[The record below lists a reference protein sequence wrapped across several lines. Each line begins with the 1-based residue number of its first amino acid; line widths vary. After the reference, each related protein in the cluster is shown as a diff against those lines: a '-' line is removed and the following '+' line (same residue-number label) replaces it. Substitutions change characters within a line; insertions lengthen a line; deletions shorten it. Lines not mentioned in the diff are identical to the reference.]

1 MVLCCICGVDIR
13 DHGYGARCAQ
23 CLQKEVDITEGVS
36 RRLIVQRCGTCGR
49 WLKQGGQY
57 VAADMESRELLS
69 VCLKHVKGLSKERT
83 LVDAG
88 FIWTEPHSKEIK
100 VKLVLQQEV
109 MGGLVVQQTMVVD
122 FRIQNLQCAGCTKLY
137 TRHFWE
143 SNVQV
148 RQRSAGNRRTLEALE
163 QLIIKHNAH
172 TNLIKCEATKEGL
185 DFFFRSERDS
195 QSFVGFIKSWA
206 VVRFHDSKH
215 LVSHDTHNTT
225 YRFKK
230 TTFIEL
236 CPICR
241 DDLVLLPPKA
251 AQALGGVPPLMLCTR
266 SVSVVGLVEPA
277 SGRSIEVTSM
287 DYWKRPFTTVCG
299 AKQLTE
305 FVVLDVLPLEEGGGQ
320 QPAHRGRS
328 DARTVS
334 MCEVE
339 IARVSDFGQNEER
352 AIVRCHLGHT
362 LHVSDIVLGY
372 DLRTL
377 NHGLDE
383 ELWSELPLDIYL
395 VKKQKVKQ
403 KKPMSSKAKKQS
415 GKSGSRAASTRE
427 AEDDKTDVASVQDED
442 DEEAK
447 EDKELSTAAAQM
459 CRTRTTRRRRRTRS
473 YPRRRRRCST
483 GWVARRKAKVRAR
496 RLRSRPPRVGTTLS
510 RPRPVS
516 GRPRPRLPARR
527 AAGRRLPATAPEVH
541 GRGRRR
547 SSRHRADL
555 PVAPR
560 RWPRT
565 ATAVPKVVPRESLQH
580 SPRAGPGRRKREVV
594 AEPSGSSRR
603 AEGQ

>member
-442 DEEAK
+442 DEEAQ

-459 CRTRTTRRRRRTRS
+459 LDGLGREEEGEGQGQEAEEQAAASGNDAFAPPARVRAASPSAAGEEGGGAAAAGNGTGGARSRAAKKQQAQGRSTGGAAAVAADSDGSPESGAEGESAALAKGRTRKK
-473 YPRRRRRCST
+473 
-483 GWVARRKAKVRAR
+483 KA
-496 RLRSRPPRVGTTLS
+496 G
-510 RPRPVS
+510 
-516 GRPRPRLPARR
+516 GGRR
-527 AAGRRLPATAPEVH
+527 A
-541 GRGRRR
+541 
-547 SSRHRADL
+547 
-555 PVAPR
+555 
-560 RWPRT
+560 
-565 ATAVPKVVPRESLQH
+565 
-580 SPRAGPGRRKREVV
+580 KREQQ
-594 AEPSGSSRR
+594 ES
-603 AEGQ
+603 